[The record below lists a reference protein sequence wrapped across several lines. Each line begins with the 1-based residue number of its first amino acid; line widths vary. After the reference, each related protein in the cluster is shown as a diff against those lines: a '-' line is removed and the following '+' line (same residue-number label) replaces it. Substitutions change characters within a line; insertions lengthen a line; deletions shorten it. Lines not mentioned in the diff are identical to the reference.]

1 MVIDYRY
8 MIQDN
13 TQQLK
18 DQNTPTARLF
28 NWNILTERLRRVGVD
43 LDADIKLLIV
53 GGDLEMIGEV
63 LKDVY

>member
-63 LKDVY
+63 LKEVY